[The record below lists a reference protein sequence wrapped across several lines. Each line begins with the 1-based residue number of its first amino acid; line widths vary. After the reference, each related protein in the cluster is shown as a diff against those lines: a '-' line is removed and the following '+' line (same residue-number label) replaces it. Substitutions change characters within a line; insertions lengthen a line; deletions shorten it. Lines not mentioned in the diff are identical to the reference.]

1 MKKAITCAVF
11 AAALVAAAVLPASA
25 HVASVDFI
33 NQSDTCAWVTVYS
46 SNGSLDTWTI
56 LAGGNSTPRFVK
68 PGVKWSMGTTSGTN
82 EVKIL
87 AEVTKQADCN
97 GGTIQTPYE
106 TYKKTD
112 GDTYLSRIDGYLRKV
127 DGRYW
132 VTIR

>member
-25 HVASVDFI
+25 RVGSIDFY

-46 SNGSLDTWTI
+46 SSGSADTWTI
-56 LAGGNSTPRFVK
+56 LEGAFSRPRFVK

-87 AEVTKQADCN
+87 AEVTKDAECH

-112 GDTYLSRIDGYLRKV
+112 GDSFISRIDGYLRKV

-132 VTIR
+132 VTIP